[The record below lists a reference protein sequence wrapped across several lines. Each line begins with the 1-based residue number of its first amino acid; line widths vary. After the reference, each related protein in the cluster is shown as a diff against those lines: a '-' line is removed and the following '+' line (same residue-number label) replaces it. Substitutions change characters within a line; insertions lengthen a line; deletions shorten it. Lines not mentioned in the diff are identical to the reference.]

1 VSHVKDLHDTGQ
13 VQQRIPNPAQPAK
26 PAASGLGGV
35 SPRLRSAVLLVVCA
49 GAMAMTMMLAGATAP
64 AGAGFGLAEADAAAK
79 KPAKPF
85 RTGYQRWRVRLQRH
99 DLFVGRDLLP
109 RVRAA
114 DGRARPPTRRE
125 LRRSI
130 HRMQRRWA
138 RYTRTTRRG
147 RNVMFKLKVRRA
159 VPSWGKQHLR
169 SIRWCESRNN
179 PRAVGG
185 GGAYRGLY
193 QFSVSTWYVVGGTG
207 DPAAAVRHEQTWR
220 AWLLLSRHGSAH
232 WPVCG

>member
-1 VSHVKDLHDTGQ
+1 MGSMRRALSRASCASALAATLML
-13 VQQRIPNPAQPAK
+13 AAA
-26 PAASGLGGV
+26 AASPTATVGGV
-35 SPRLRSAVLLVVCA
+35 
-49 GAMAMTMMLAGATAP
+49 
-64 AGAGFGLAEADAAAK
+64 AEAEAAAATK
-79 KPAKPF
+79 SPKRF
-85 RTGYQRWRVRLQRH
+85 RTGYLRWRGRLQRH
-99 DLFVGRDLLP
+99 DLYVGRDLLP

-114 DGRARPPTRRE
+114 DGSARPPTRRE

-138 RYTRTTRRG
+138 RFTRTTRRG
-147 RNVMFKLKVRRA
+147 RNAMFKLKVRRA
-159 VPSWGKQHLR
+159 VPRWGKHYLR
-169 SIRWCESRNN
+169 NLRWCESRNN

-193 QFSVSTWYVVGGTG
+193 QFAIRTWYVVGGRG

-220 AWLLLSRHGSAH
+220 AWLLLSRHGAGH

>member
-1 VSHVKDLHDTGQ
+1 VWRVTRVDSIKRT
-13 VQQRIPNPAQPAK
+13 
-26 PAASGLGGV
+26 
-35 SPRLRSAVLLVVCA
+35 VLLVACA
-49 GAMAMTMMLAGATAP
+49 GALAATLMLAAAAAP
-64 AGAGFGLAEADAAAK
+64 STTGFAGVAAEAEAAAK
-79 KPAKPF
+79 KPPKRF
-85 RTGYQRWRVRLQRH
+85 RTGYLRWRGRLQRH
-99 DLFVGRDLLP
+99 DLYVGSDLLP

-114 DGRARPPTRRE
+114 DGSSRPPTRRE
-125 LRRSI
+125 LARSI

-147 RNVMFKLKVRRA
+147 RNAMFKLKIRRA

-193 QFSVSTWYVVGGTG
+193 QFSVSTWYVVGGKG

-220 AWLLLSRHGSAH
+220 AWLLLSRHGSGH

>member
-1 VSHVKDLHDTGQ
+1 MESVRGT
-13 VQQRIPNPAQPAK
+13 
-26 PAASGLGGV
+26 
-35 SPRLRSAVLLVVCA
+35 VLLLACA
-49 GAMAMTMMLAGATAP
+49 GALAVTLMLAAATADVSAATAP
-64 AGAGFGLAEADAAAK
+64 ER
-79 KPAKPF
+79 F
-85 RTGYQRWRVRLQRH
+85 RTGYQHWRERLQRH
-99 DLFVGRDLLP
+99 DLYVGRDLLP

-114 DGRARPPTRRE
+114 DGSVRAPTKRE

-138 RYTRTTRRG
+138 RWTRTTRRG
-147 RNVMFKLKVRRA
+147 RSAMFKLKVRRG

-169 SIRWCESRNN
+169 RIAWCESRNN

-185 GGAYRGLY
+185 GGAYRGMY

-207 DPAAAVRHEQTWR
+207 DPAAAPRHEQTWR
-220 AWLLLSRHGSAH
+220 AWLLLSRHGSGH

>member
-1 VSHVKDLHDTGQ
+1 MESMRRAILP
-13 VQQRIPNPAQPAK
+13 IAC
-26 PAASGLGGV
+26 GV
-35 SPRLRSAVLLVVCA
+35 ALAT
-49 GAMAMTMMLAGATAP
+49 TMILAGATAP
-64 AGAGFGLAEADAAAK
+64 AGAGFGLAGMAEAEAASAK
-79 KPAKPF
+79 KSAHRF
-85 RTGYQRWRVRLQRH
+85 RTGYLRWRGRLQRH
-99 DLFVGRDLLP
+99 DLYVGRDLLP
-109 RVRAA
+109 GFRAA
-114 DGRARPPTRRE
+114 NGSARPPTRRE

-138 RYTRTTRRG
+138 SFTRTTRRG
-147 RNVMFKLKVRRA
+147 RNAMFKLKVRRA
-159 VPSWGKQHLR
+159 VPRWGKQHLS

-193 QFSVSTWYVVGGTG
+193 QFSISTWYVVGGKG

-220 AWLLLSRHGSAH
+220 AWLLLSRHGSGH

>member
-1 VSHVKDLHDTGQ
+1 MDSMRRK
-13 VQQRIPNPAQPAK
+13 
-26 PAASGLGGV
+26 
-35 SPRLRSAVLLVVCA
+35 VLLA
-49 GAMAMTMMLAGATAP
+49 GCVGALAATMMCAAAAAP
-64 AGAGFGLAEADAAAK
+64 PNAALGGLAEAEAASAK
-79 KPAKPF
+79 KAPKRF
-85 RTGYQRWRVRLQRH
+85 RTGYLRWRGRLQRH
-99 DLFVGRDLLP
+99 DLYVGRDMLP

-147 RNVMFKLKVRRA
+147 RNAMFKLKIRRA
-159 VPSWGKQHLR
+159 VPRWGKQYLR
-169 SIRWCESRNN
+169 NIRLCESRNN

-193 QFSVSTWYVVGGTG
+193 QFSISTWYVVGGKG

-220 AWLLLSRHGSAH
+220 AWLLLSRHGSGH

>member
-1 VSHVKDLHDTGQ
+1 MDSMRRT
-13 VQQRIPNPAQPAK
+13 
-26 PAASGLGGV
+26 
-35 SPRLRSAVLLVVCA
+35 LLLIACA
-49 GAMAMTMMLAGATAP
+49 GALAATLMLAAAAAPPTATVA
-64 AGAGFGLAEADAAAK
+64 GLAEAEAAGAK
-79 KPAKPF
+79 EAPKRF
-85 RTGYQRWRVRLQRH
+85 RTGYLRWRGRLQRH
-99 DLFVGRDLLP
+99 DLYVGRDLLP

-114 DGRARPPTRRE
+114 DGSARPPTRRE
-125 LRRSI
+125 LRHSI

-147 RNVMFKLKVRRA
+147 RNAMFKLKIRRA
-159 VPSWGKQHLR
+159 VPSWGKQYLR

-193 QFSVSTWYVVGGTG
+193 QFSISTWYVVGGKG

-220 AWLLLSRHGSAH
+220 AWLLLSRHGAGH